1 MAAGVSCA
9 GCRKGGTMKGYLD
22 VKELESYKK
31 ADIQKLARDLGVSD
45 AGTIKEIA
53 ARCAAV
59 EIETGEGEPPTEPGE
74 AAGQQAEE
82 RAGQQIGDGT
92 AGEAAEQQTGN
103 GAEDTAGAPQTG
115 QETAEKDKAAEITRD
130 TEKAQEEAGK
140 AAGGVRVEV
149 VARYLDQ
156 QLNQIK
162 ETGEV
167 FTVDRERAAVL
178 VHEKVVKIR
187 E

>member
-1 MAAGVSCA
+1 
-9 GCRKGGTMKGYLD
+9 MKGYLD

-59 EIETGEGEPPTEPGE
+59 EIETGAGEPPTEPGK
-74 AAGQQAEE
+74 AAGEQAEE
-82 RAGQQIGDGT
+82 RTG
-92 AGEAAEQQTGN
+92 QQTGD
-103 GAEDTAGAPQTG
+103 GAGDTAGAPQTG

-140 AAGGVRVEV
+140 AAGGVKVEV

-156 QLNQIK
+156 QFNQIK
-162 ETGEV
+162 EAGEV

>member
-1 MAAGVSCA
+1 
-9 GCRKGGTMKGYLD
+9 MKGYLD

-59 EIETGEGEPPTEPGE
+59 EIETGAGEPPAEPGK
-74 AAGQQAEE
+74 AAGEQAEE
-82 RAGQQIGDGT
+82 RTG
-92 AGEAAEQQTGN
+92 QQTGD
-103 GAEDTAGAPQTG
+103 GAGDTAGAPQTG

-156 QLNQIK
+156 QFNQIK
-162 ETGEV
+162 EAGEV

>member
-1 MAAGVSCA
+1 
-9 GCRKGGTMKGYLD
+9 MKGYLD

-59 EIETGEGEPPTEPGE
+59 EIETGAGEPPTEPGK
-74 AAGQQAEE
+74 AAGGQAEE
-82 RAGQQIGDGT
+82 RTGQQTESG
-92 AGEAAEQQTGN
+92 AG
-103 GAEDTAGAPQTG
+103 DTAGAPQTG
-115 QETAEKDKAAEITRD
+115 QETAENDKAAEITRD

-140 AAGGVRVEV
+140 AAGGVKVEV

-156 QLNQIK
+156 QFNQIK
-162 ETGEV
+162 EAGEV

-178 VHEKVVKIR
+178 VREKVVKIR

>member
-1 MAAGVSCA
+1 
-9 GCRKGGTMKGYLD
+9 MKGYLD

-59 EIETGEGEPPTEPGE
+59 EIETGAGEPPVEPGK
-74 AAGQQAEE
+74 AAGEQAEE
-82 RAGQQIGDGT
+82 RTG
-92 AGEAAEQQTGN
+92 QQTGS
-103 GAEDTAGAPQTG
+103 GAGDTAGAPQTG

-140 AAGGVRVEV
+140 AAGGVKVEV

-156 QLNQIK
+156 QFNQIK
-162 ETGEV
+162 EAGEV

>member
-1 MAAGVSCA
+1 
-9 GCRKGGTMKGYLD
+9 MKEYLD

-59 EIETGEGEPPTEPGE
+59 EIETGEGAPPTEPGK
-74 AAGQQAEE
+74 AAGEQAEE
-82 RAGQQIGDGT
+82 RTG
-92 AGEAAEQQTGN
+92 QQTGD
-103 GAEDTAGAPQTG
+103 GAGDTAGAPQTG

-162 ETGEV
+162 EAGEV

>member
-1 MAAGVSCA
+1 
-9 GCRKGGTMKGYLD
+9 MKGYLD

-59 EIETGEGEPPTEPGE
+59 EIETGAGEPPTEPGKEAGGQAEERTGQQTGDGTAEQAE
-74 AAGQQAEE
+74 AAGQQTGSG
-82 RAGQQIGDGT
+82 AG
-92 AGEAAEQQTGN
+92 
-103 GAEDTAGAPQTG
+103 DTAGAPQTG

-140 AAGGVRVEV
+140 AAGGVKVEV

-156 QLNQIK
+156 QFNQIK
-162 ETGEV
+162 EAGEV

>member
-1 MAAGVSCA
+1 
-9 GCRKGGTMKGYLD
+9 MKGYLN

-59 EIETGEGEPPTEPGE
+59 EIETGVGEPPTEPGK
-74 AAGQQAEE
+74 AAGEQAEE
-82 RAGQQIGDGT
+82 RTG
-92 AGEAAEQQTGN
+92 QQTGN
-103 GAEDTAGAPQTG
+103 GAGDTAGAPQTG

-130 TEKAQEEAGK
+130 TEKAQEKAGK

-156 QLNQIK
+156 QFNQIK
-162 ETGEV
+162 EAGEV

>member
-1 MAAGVSCA
+1 
-9 GCRKGGTMKGYLD
+9 MKGYLD

-53 ARCAAV
+53 ARCADV
-59 EIETGEGEPPTEPGE
+59 EIEKGELEPPTEPGKAAGGQTE
-74 AAGQQAEE
+74 VETAGQQTGSG
-82 RAGQQIGDGT
+82 AG
-92 AGEAAEQQTGN
+92 
-103 GAEDTAGAPQTG
+103 DTAGAPQTG
-115 QETAEKDKAAEITRD
+115 QETKEEDKAAEITSGA
-130 TEKAQEEAGK
+130 EKAQEEAGK
-140 AAGGVRVEV
+140 AAGGVKVEV

-156 QLNQIK
+156 QFNQIK
-162 ETGEV
+162 EAGEI

-178 VHEKVVKIR
+178 VHEKVVKIK

>member
-1 MAAGVSCA
+1 
-9 GCRKGGTMKGYLD
+9 MKGYLD

-59 EIETGEGEPPTEPGE
+59 EIETGAGEPPTEPGK
-74 AAGQQAEE
+74 AAGEQAEE
-82 RAGQQIGDGT
+82 RTG
-92 AGEAAEQQTGN
+92 QQTGD
-103 GAEDTAGAPQTG
+103 GAGDTTGAPQTG
-115 QETAEKDKAAEITRD
+115 QETAEKDKAAEITSD

-140 AAGGVRVEV
+140 AAGGVKVEV

-156 QLNQIK
+156 QFNQIK
-162 ETGEV
+162 EAGEV

>member
-1 MAAGVSCA
+1 
-9 GCRKGGTMKGYLD
+9 MKGYLD

-59 EIETGEGEPPTEPGE
+59 EIETGAGEPPTEPGK
-74 AAGQQAEE
+74 AAGEQAEE
-82 RAGQQIGDGT
+82 RTG
-92 AGEAAEQQTGN
+92 QQTGD
-103 GAEDTAGAPQTG
+103 GAGDTTGAPQTG

-140 AAGGVRVEV
+140 AAGGVKVEV

-156 QLNQIK
+156 QFNQIK
-162 ETGEV
+162 EAGEV

>member
-1 MAAGVSCA
+1 
-9 GCRKGGTMKGYLD
+9 MKGYLD
-22 VKELESYKK
+22 IKELESYKK

-59 EIETGEGEPPTEPGE
+59 EIETGAGEPPTEPGK
-74 AAGQQAEE
+74 AAGEQAEE
-82 RAGQQIGDGT
+82 RTG
-92 AGEAAEQQTGN
+92 QQTGD
-103 GAEDTAGAPQTG
+103 GAGDTAGAPQTG
-115 QETAEKDKAAEITRD
+115 QETAEKDKAAEITSD

-156 QLNQIK
+156 QFNQIK
-162 ETGEV
+162 EAGEV

>member
-1 MAAGVSCA
+1 
-9 GCRKGGTMKGYLD
+9 MKGYLD

-59 EIETGEGEPPTEPGE
+59 EIETGAGEPPTELGKAAGGQAE
-74 AAGQQAEE
+74 VETAGQQTGSG
-82 RAGQQIGDGT
+82 AG
-92 AGEAAEQQTGN
+92 
-103 GAEDTAGAPQTG
+103 DTAGAPQTG
-115 QETAEKDKAAEITRD
+115 QETAEKDKVEEITRD

-156 QLNQIK
+156 QFNQIK
-162 ETGEV
+162 EAGEV

>member
-1 MAAGVSCA
+1 
-9 GCRKGGTMKGYLD
+9 MKGYLD

-59 EIETGEGEPPTEPGE
+59 EIETGAGEPPVEPGK
-74 AAGQQAEE
+74 AAGEQAEE
-82 RAGQQIGDGT
+82 RTG
-92 AGEAAEQQTGN
+92 QQTGD
-103 GAEDTAGAPQTG
+103 GAGDTTGAPQTG

-140 AAGGVRVEV
+140 AAGGVKVEV

-156 QLNQIK
+156 QFNQIK
-162 ETGEV
+162 EAGEV

>member
-1 MAAGVSCA
+1 
-9 GCRKGGTMKGYLD
+9 MKGYLD

-59 EIETGEGEPPTEPGE
+59 EIETGEGAPPTEPGKE
-74 AAGQQAEE
+74 EGKQTEDTAAGQT
-82 RAGQQIGDGT
+82 GG
-92 AGEAAEQQTGN
+92 GE
-103 GAEDTAGAPQTG
+103 EDTAGAPQTG
-115 QETAEKDKAAEITRD
+115 QETTEEDKAAEITSSA
-130 TEKAQEEAGK
+130 EKAQEEAGK
-140 AAGGVRVEV
+140 AAGRVKVEV

-156 QLNQIK
+156 RLNQIK
-162 ETGEV
+162 EAGEI

-178 VHEKVVKIR
+178 VHEKVVKIK

>member
-1 MAAGVSCA
+1 
-9 GCRKGGTMKGYLD
+9 MKGYLD

-59 EIETGEGEPPTEPGE
+59 EIETGAGEPPAEPGK
-74 AAGQQAEE
+74 AAGEQAEE
-82 RAGQQIGDGT
+82 RTG
-92 AGEAAEQQTGN
+92 QQTGN
-103 GAEDTAGAPQTG
+103 GAGDTAGAPQTG

-156 QLNQIK
+156 QFNQIK
-162 ETGEV
+162 EAGEV

>member
-1 MAAGVSCA
+1 
-9 GCRKGGTMKGYLD
+9 MKGYLD

-59 EIETGEGEPPTEPGE
+59 EIETGAGEPPTEPRKAAGGQAEERTGQQTGDGTAEQAE
-74 AAGQQAEE
+74 AAGQQTGSG
-82 RAGQQIGDGT
+82 AG
-92 AGEAAEQQTGN
+92 
-103 GAEDTAGAPQTG
+103 DTAGAHQTG

-140 AAGGVRVEV
+140 AAGGVKVEV

-156 QLNQIK
+156 QFNQIK
-162 ETGEV
+162 EAGEV

>member
-1 MAAGVSCA
+1 
-9 GCRKGGTMKGYLD
+9 MKGYLD

-59 EIETGEGEPPTEPGE
+59 EIETGAGEPPVEPGK
-74 AAGQQAEE
+74 AAGEQAEE
-82 RAGQQIGDGT
+82 RTG
-92 AGEAAEQQTGN
+92 QQTGD
-103 GAEDTAGAPQTG
+103 GAGDTTGAPQTG
-115 QETAEKDKAAEITRD
+115 QETAEKDKAAEITSD

-156 QLNQIK
+156 QFNQIK
-162 ETGEV
+162 EAGEV

>member
-1 MAAGVSCA
+1 
-9 GCRKGGTMKGYLD
+9 MKGYLD
-22 VKELESYKK
+22 VKELEGYKK

-59 EIETGEGEPPTEPGE
+59 EIETGAGEPPTEPGK
-74 AAGQQAEE
+74 AAGEQAEE
-82 RAGQQIGDGT
+82 RTG
-92 AGEAAEQQTGN
+92 QQTGD
-103 GAEDTAGAPQTG
+103 GAGDTAGAPQTG

-156 QLNQIK
+156 QFNQIK
-162 ETGEV
+162 EAGEV